1 MGTETGYF
9 ATLGLSAGSLS
20 TRSKSS
26 SAAMRLIQIAQS
38 CRAPPHLT
46 QAHTELYRRAAN
58 LALTVKHRGISLTV
72 SSRGLGAAL
81 RGAPG
86 EGGAAG
92 RGMGGIQEWR

>member
-26 SAAMRLIQIAQS
+26 SAAMRLIQIAQL

-58 LALTVKHRGISLTV
+58 LALTVKQQLLASQSPSV
-72 SSRGLGAAL
+72 
-81 RGAPG
+81 
-86 EGGAAG
+86 AG
-92 RGMGGIQEWR
+92 QVAVLA